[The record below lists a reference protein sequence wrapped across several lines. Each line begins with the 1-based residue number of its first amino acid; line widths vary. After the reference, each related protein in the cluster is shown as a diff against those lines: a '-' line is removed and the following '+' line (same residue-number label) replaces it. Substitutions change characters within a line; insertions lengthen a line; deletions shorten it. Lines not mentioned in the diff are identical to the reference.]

1 MIVVDVNIIV
11 NLFIEGDHSTAA
23 ADLYEQDDQWY
34 CPDIWIHEI
43 TNVISTYV
51 KHGGLPPK
59 KADQILNN
67 AMAYFLDNTF
77 SMPMTDVLKCSLKYN
92 ISAYDA
98 EYIVLANINKTRLVT
113 VDKKLNKAIPQRAR
127 LL

>member
-11 NLFIEGDHSTAA
+11 NLFIDGEHSPAA
-23 ADLYEQDDQWY
+23 TDLFEQDDQWY
-34 CPDIWIHEI
+34 CPDIWLHEI
-43 TNVISTYV
+43 TNVMSTYV
-51 KHGGLPPK
+51 KHGGLSIK

-67 AMAYFLDNTF
+67 AIAYFLDSTF
-77 SMPMTDVLKCSLKYN
+77 SMPMTDVLKCSIKYN

-98 EYIVLANINKTRLVT
+98 EYIVLAKINNTQLVT
-113 VDKKLNKAIPQRAR
+113 VDKRLNKAIPQLTR

>member
-11 NLFIEGDHSTAA
+11 NLFIEGEHTSAA
-23 ADLYEQDDQWY
+23 VELYKQDDQWH
-34 CPDIWIHEI
+34 CPDIWLHEL
-43 TNVISTYV
+43 TNVMSTYV
-51 KHGGLPPK
+51 KYGGLSPK

-67 AMAYFLDNTF
+67 AMAYFLDTTF
-77 SMPMTDVLKCSLKYN
+77 SIPMSDVLKYSLKYN

-98 EYIVLANINKTRLVT
+98 EYIVLAKSKNARLVT
-113 VDKKLNKAIPQRAR
+113 VDKKLNKLIPQLTR

>member
-11 NLFIEGDHSTAA
+11 NLFIDGDHSNAA
-23 ADLYEQDDQWY
+23 ADLFEQDDQWY
-34 CPDIWIHEI
+34 FPDIWLHET

-51 KHGGLPPK
+51 KYGGLSIK

-67 AMAYFLDNTF
+67 AMAYFLNTTY
-77 SMPMTDVLKCSLKYN
+77 SMPMTDVLKCSIKYN

-98 EYIVLANINKTRLVT
+98 EYIVLAKINNTQLVT
-113 VDKKLNKAIPQRAR
+113 VDKKLNKAIPQLTR